1 VVDGLVVFA
10 SVLLFSLVFLSVA
23 HEFPKWPLNLAA
35 AAGATVFVAAFY
47 WGFCRA
53 FAGATLGAR
62 LARLANA
69 DEDED
74 DREADRF
81 R

>member
-1 VVDGLVVFA
+1 
-10 SVLLFSLVFLSVA
+10 VLLFSLVFLSVA
-23 HEFPKWPLNLAA
+23 HELPKWPLNLAA
-35 AAGATVFVAAFY
+35 AVGATVFVAAFY

-62 LARLANA
+62 LARLARIDQEEK
-69 DEDED
+69 DE
-74 DREADRF
+74 EADRF